1 MKKWLFI
8 FLLFQSGCR
17 ESFIQEKFQLQKG
30 DFLFQDLD
38 SSPLCEAIELVTS
51 GYKNA
56 NLSHVAIVVETKD
69 SSNIN
74 AKYEEHIRVLEAIP
88 NKVTTTR
95 LDSFLS
101 RSLDKN
107 KNPKVIVGRLKA
119 EYHHIIKD
127 AISYLQEKINEKYD
141 EAFLINNGSYY
152 CSELIYEAFK
162 KENIFEL
169 QPMNF
174 LDPQTNQPLEIW
186 KEYYS
191 KIGLNIPQGDPGIN
205 PGGMSLSKKINI
217 MHYYGIPDGIDKK

>member
-17 ESFIQEKFQLQKG
+17 ENFIQEKFQLQKG

-74 AKYEEHIRVLEAIP
+74 TKYEEHIRVLEAIP
-88 NKVTTTR
+88 NKVKTTR

-119 EYHHIIKD
+119 EYNHIIKD
-127 AISYLQEKINEKYD
+127 AISYLQKKINEKYD

-162 KENIFEL
+162 KDNIFEL

-191 KIGLNIPQGDPGIN
+191 KIGIHIPQGDPGIN
-205 PGGMSLSKKINI
+205 PGSMSLSKKINI
-217 MHYYGIPDGIDKK
+217 IHYYGLPDGIDEK